1 MRFQKKQKKN
11 LKVILENV
19 IDSEGLQTELELM
32 AMNNYPEYWRTKNL
46 NALIAKLVADVKQM
60 GSIEL
65 RHEIEDA
72 LPEIKKQIEAAWRE
86 EKRGR

>member
-1 MRFQKKQKKN
+1 
-11 LKVILENV
+11 
-19 IDSEGLQTELELM
+19 M

-46 NALIAKLVADVKQM
+46 NALIAKLVADVTQM